1 MLQKAASTELTVETR
16 DVRLDYGDLTAVNN
30 VNLQIGPGE
39 IYGLV
44 GPNGAGKSSLL
55 KMLANLNRPTYGEIF
70 INGIDLAVVFEMEE
84 NVVYIASGSPFTL
97 IILAAQAWWMIGWT

>member
-1 MLQKAASTELTVETR
+1 LLQKAGSTELTVETR

-70 INGIDLAVVFEMEE
+70 INGIDLAE
-84 NVVYIASGSPFTL
+84 NHWSVQRDVGYMPYLSPVAPEL
-97 IILAAQAWWMIGWT
+97 KV